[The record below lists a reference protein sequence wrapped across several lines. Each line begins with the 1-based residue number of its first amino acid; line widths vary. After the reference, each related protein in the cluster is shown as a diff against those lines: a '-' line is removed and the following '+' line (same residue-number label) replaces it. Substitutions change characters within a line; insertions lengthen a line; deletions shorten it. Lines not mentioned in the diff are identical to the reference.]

1 MPEPIDNPETP
12 TPPIRVGRL
21 NTLSKV
27 RRELAR
33 LYADLRNDRVTSR
46 VAGSGAYILTAITK
60 TLEAEI
66 IEHRIA
72 ALEERAAG
80 LTPPQTQKVGYAR
93 H

>member
-1 MPEPIDNPETP
+1 MAESVENSETP
-12 TPPIRVGRL
+12 PPSIRVGRL

-66 IEHRIA
+66 IEQRIV

-80 LTPPQTQKVGYAR
+80 LTPPQMQKVGYAR